1 MVRISCLCSCPP
13 NLSLEDSAFKPSRM
27 KHGAYLLFFLIF
39 YYIFFFFSSFFL
51 IISWLCFLWRILL
64 DKSQILCN
72 AELSFWK
79 PSWSHL
85 QGFLFHTLNQCLT
98 RWRARPFLRLL
109 SLVFSQDIVNVR
121 VCVCVCVF
129 NLLGI
134 HNVENCISPQNL
146 KNGLL
151 GMELYNIIN
160 LEKIISNKMLK
171 DEDHI

>member
-1 MVRISCLCSCPP
+1 M
-13 NLSLEDSAFKPSRM
+13 
-27 KHGAYLLFFLIF
+27 
-39 YYIFFFFSSFFL
+39 
-51 IISWLCFLWRILL
+51 
-64 DKSQILCN
+64 
-72 AELSFWK
+72 
-79 PSWSHL
+79 
-85 QGFLFHTLNQCLT
+85 
-98 RWRARPFLRLL
+98 
-109 SLVFSQDIVNVR
+109 
-121 VCVCVCVF
+121 CVCVFFF

>member
-1 MVRISCLCSCPP
+1 MVRISCLFSCPP
-13 NLSLEDSAFKPSRM
+13 NLSLEDFAFKPSRM
-27 KHGAYLLFFLIF
+27 KHGAYLLFIFSYFLLH
-39 YYIFFFFSSFFL
+39 FFFSSSVFL

-79 PSWSHL
+79 PSRSHL
-85 QGFLFHTLNQCLT
+85 QGFLFHTLSQCLT

-121 VCVCVCVF
+121 MWFFF
-129 NLLGI
+129 NLLEI
-134 HNVENCISPQNL
+134 HNVENCISPHNL

-151 GMELYNIIN
+151 GIELYNIIN
-160 LEKIISNKMLK
+160 L
-171 DEDHI
+171 

>member
-1 MVRISCLCSCPP
+1 MWEC
-13 NLSLEDSAFKPSRM
+13 
-27 KHGAYLLFFLIF
+27 
-39 YYIFFFFSSFFL
+39 
-51 IISWLCFLWRILL
+51 
-64 DKSQILCN
+64 
-72 AELSFWK
+72 
-79 PSWSHL
+79 
-85 QGFLFHTLNQCLT
+85 
-98 RWRARPFLRLL
+98 
-109 SLVFSQDIVNVR
+109 